1 MLLLPLE
8 QMPRAKRGAALLE
21 NPHRDSAP
29 RDRGGQS
36 SGRLPIG
43 ALGAGKAR
51 LRRETAASFLRRRN
65 RRWEIALG
73 KRYPWNA
80 GPSARVGRL
89 CSVIIGPGRSCM
101 EFSMRSQISY
111 SILAAA
117 LLGGASI
124 ANAQDVVTQPLPP
137 GAVVVRP
144 AQTVETVPV
153 ETVETV
159 QTVRS
164 VGHAARRPI
173 SRHLARS
180 RPESVVTT
188 TTTRRTIL
196 GERVVPAPAVIA
208 PAPLNTVA
216 EPTYAE
222 IPAPA
227 YPPRLYDIATE
238 PV

>member
-1 MLLLPLE
+1 
-8 QMPRAKRGAALLE
+8 
-21 NPHRDSAP
+21 
-29 RDRGGQS
+29 
-36 SGRLPIG
+36 
-43 ALGAGKAR
+43 
-51 LRRETAASFLRRRN
+51 
-65 RRWEIALG
+65 
-73 KRYPWNA
+73 
-80 GPSARVGRL
+80 
-89 CSVIIGPGRSCM
+89 
-101 EFSMRSQISY
+101 MRSQISY
-111 SILAAA
+111 SVLAAA

-153 ETVETV
+153 ETIETV

-180 RPESVVTT
+180 RPESIVT

-208 PAPLNTVA
+208 PAPPLATVA

-227 YPPRLYDIATE
+227 YPPRLYDVATE
-238 PV
+238 PVFGAPVAPAYRYLYEPDRILVIDPATGIAVQALPR

>member
-1 MLLLPLE
+1 
-8 QMPRAKRGAALLE
+8 
-21 NPHRDSAP
+21 
-29 RDRGGQS
+29 
-36 SGRLPIG
+36 
-43 ALGAGKAR
+43 
-51 LRRETAASFLRRRN
+51 
-65 RRWEIALG
+65 
-73 KRYPWNA
+73 
-80 GPSARVGRL
+80 
-89 CSVIIGPGRSCM
+89 
-101 EFSMRSQISY
+101 MRSQISY
-111 SILAAA
+111 SVLAAA

-159 QTVRS
+159 ETVQTVRS
-164 VGHAARRPI
+164 AGHAARR
-173 SRHLARS
+173 SNSHHVARS

-208 PAPLNTVA
+208 PAPLDTVA

-227 YPPRLYDIATE
+227 YPPRLYDVATE
-238 PV
+238 PVFGAPVAPAYRYIYEPDRILVIDPATGIAVQAIPR

>member
-1 MLLLPLE
+1 
-8 QMPRAKRGAALLE
+8 
-21 NPHRDSAP
+21 
-29 RDRGGQS
+29 
-36 SGRLPIG
+36 
-43 ALGAGKAR
+43 
-51 LRRETAASFLRRRN
+51 
-65 RRWEIALG
+65 
-73 KRYPWNA
+73 
-80 GPSARVGRL
+80 
-89 CSVIIGPGRSCM
+89 
-101 EFSMRSQISY
+101 MRSHVSY
-111 SILAAA
+111 TVLAAA

-124 ANAQDVVTQPLPP
+124 ANAQDLVTPPLPP

-180 RPESVVTT
+180 RPESIVT

-208 PAPLNTVA
+208 PAPPLATVA
-216 EPTYAE
+216 DPTYAE

-227 YPPRLYDIATE
+227 YPPQLYDVATE
-238 PV
+238 LVFGAPVAPAYRYVYEPDRILVIDPATGIAVQALPR

>member
-1 MLLLPLE
+1 
-8 QMPRAKRGAALLE
+8 
-21 NPHRDSAP
+21 
-29 RDRGGQS
+29 
-36 SGRLPIG
+36 
-43 ALGAGKAR
+43 
-51 LRRETAASFLRRRN
+51 
-65 RRWEIALG
+65 
-73 KRYPWNA
+73 
-80 GPSARVGRL
+80 
-89 CSVIIGPGRSCM
+89 
-101 EFSMRSQISY
+101 MRSHVWY
-111 SILAAA
+111 TVLAAA

-124 ANAQDVVTQPLPP
+124 ANAQDLVTPPLPP

-173 SRHLARS
+173 SHHLARS
-180 RPESVVTT
+180 RAESVVT

-208 PAPLNTVA
+208 PAPPLATVA
-216 EPTYAE
+216 DPIYAE

-227 YPPRLYDIATE
+227 YPARLYDVATPPAVATE
-238 PV
+238 PVFGASVAPAYRYVYEPDRILVIDPATGIAVQAIPR

>member
-1 MLLLPLE
+1 
-8 QMPRAKRGAALLE
+8 
-21 NPHRDSAP
+21 
-29 RDRGGQS
+29 
-36 SGRLPIG
+36 
-43 ALGAGKAR
+43 
-51 LRRETAASFLRRRN
+51 
-65 RRWEIALG
+65 
-73 KRYPWNA
+73 
-80 GPSARVGRL
+80 
-89 CSVIIGPGRSCM
+89 M

-111 SILAAA
+111 SVLAAA

-137 GAVVVRP
+137 GAVVMRP

-164 VGHAARRPI
+164 VGHAARRPT

-180 RPESVVTT
+180 RPESIVT

-196 GERVVPAPAVIA
+196 GERVVPAPVVIA
-208 PAPLNTVA
+208 PAPPLTTVT

-222 IPAPA
+222 MAAPA

-238 PV
+238 PVFGAPVAPAYRYFYEPDRILVIDPATGIAVQALPR

>member
-1 MLLLPLE
+1 
-8 QMPRAKRGAALLE
+8 
-21 NPHRDSAP
+21 
-29 RDRGGQS
+29 
-36 SGRLPIG
+36 
-43 ALGAGKAR
+43 
-51 LRRETAASFLRRRN
+51 
-65 RRWEIALG
+65 
-73 KRYPWNA
+73 
-80 GPSARVGRL
+80 
-89 CSVIIGPGRSCM
+89 
-101 EFSMRSQISY
+101 MRSQISY
-111 SILAAA
+111 SVLAAA

-164 VGHAARRPI
+164 VGHAARR
-173 SRHLARS
+173 SNSHHWQGAARRAS
-180 RPESVVTT
+180 SPPH
-188 TTTRRTIL
+188 TRRTIL

-208 PAPLNTVA
+208 PAPLDTVA

-227 YPPRLYDIATE
+227 YPPRLYDVATE
-238 PV
+238 PVFGAPVAPAYRYVYEPDRILVIDPATGIAVQAIPR